1 MKKFTL
7 LLISLTAFLLGLIW
21 AVGSGEAVAPPSTKT
36 IYLADTV
43 HINLEETPSDSTA
56 PSESD
61 SKETLFREIKKFNQ
75 TVYDIKNRYM
85 EDIDTKELINSGI
98 KGMLE
103 DLDRYSVLMEKKSY
117 DQLMESTH
125 GKYEGLGM
133 EIDARE
139 DHILIVTPME
149 GSPSYKKGLK
159 SGDLIYEIDG
169 KSTYK
174 LTTADAAKLMRGPSG
189 TKVTLKIK
197 REGISEMLD
206 FELERAVIELKSVSY
221 YGIVEGTNIGY
232 VRLSRFAEETSHE
245 LTEAINELNAKGI
258 EGLIFD
264 LRSNGGGLLQQAV
277 ETSELFVPEGKLIV
291 YTRGKYSDSERRY
304 YSRRLPLYPDKP
316 LIVLVDE
323 GTASASEI
331 VAGAIQ
337 DWDRGIIMGRPTYGK
352 GLVQQIFP
360 VGNDDEVALKLT
372 TAKYYVPSG
381 RCIQKAENEM
391 KHPAA
396 EFMASMDSTD
406 STANPPDSLGDDSLK
421 ISHKEIFYTNNA
433 RVVYGGGGILPDVEI
448 EQDPFLTPLEINLGR
463 KSTFFDFAVKY
474 TVSHPD
480 VNRNLAID
488 DDIIQQFKSYIK
500 GKEFTYKTS
509 LEVSLDKI
517 REMVKKEKKDTLF
530 DPAIKEFEG
539 QIKREKEADFA
550 NSIDYIKRAIK
561 SEIVAKISGER
572 GVYEEVILKQDPGIL
587 QAVDLLKNSEG
598 YTKHLQAGQ
607 TRGQTDQTK

>member
-21 AVGSGEAVAPPSTKT
+21 AVGSGEAVPPPTTKT
-36 IYLADTV
+36 FYLADTV
-43 HINLEETPSDSTA
+43 HINLDETPPDSTA
-56 PSESD
+56 ASSD
-61 SKETLFREIKKFNQ
+61 SKETLFREIKKFDQ

-98 KGMLE
+98 RGMLE
-103 DLDRYSVLMEKKSY
+103 DLDRYSVLMEKQSY

-221 YGIVEGTNIGY
+221 YGVIDGTNIGY
-232 VRLSRFAEETSHE
+232 IRLSRFAEETSHE
-245 LTEAINELNAKGI
+245 LTQAVDELNAKGI
-258 EGLIFD
+258 QGLIFD
-264 LRSNGGGLLQQAV
+264 IRSNGGGLLQQAV

-291 YTRGKYSDSERRY
+291 YTRGKFSDSERRY
-304 YSRRLPLYPDKP
+304 YSRRLPLFPDKP
-316 LIVLVDE
+316 LIVMVDE

-337 DWDRGIIMGRPTYGK
+337 DWDRGIIMGHPTYGK

-391 KHPAA
+391 KHPATDL
-396 EFMASMDSTD
+396 MAGMDSAAT
-406 STANPPDSLGDDSLK
+406 SPDSLGNDSLK
-421 ISHKEIFYTNNA
+421 ISNKEVFYTNKG

-448 EQDPFLTPLEINLGR
+448 AQDPFLTPLEINLER
-463 KSTFFDFAVKY
+463 KSMFFDFAVKFM
-474 TVSHPD
+474 VSHPNVD
-480 VNRNLAID
+480 RNMVID
-488 DDIIQQFKSYIK
+488 DEIVKQFNSYLE
-500 GKEFTYKTS
+500 GRDFSYKTS

-517 REMVKKEKKDTLF
+517 RDMVKKEKKDTLF
-530 DPAIKEFEG
+530 DPAIKEFED
-539 QIKREKEADFA
+539 QIKKEKEANFA
-550 NSIDYIKRAIK
+550 SSLDYIKRAIRR
-561 SEIVAKISGER
+561 EIVAKISGER
-572 GVYEEVILKQDPGIL
+572 GVYEDVILKTDPGIL
-587 QAVDLLKNSEG
+587 QAISLVKNPEE
-598 YTKHLQAGQ
+598 YAKHLQTGQ
-607 TRGQTDQTK
+607 TRGQNDETK